1 MSMDRNMKWQA
12 GKDYKR
18 ASEVKVSSNFQTKA
32 EAIALSHAA
41 VGSMAEFQ
49 LMFTSMG
56 KIDPM
61 VRVERM
67 EKMLEKFLAKE
78 GVKSEEESAEDDDE
92 GG

>member
-18 ASEVKVSSNFQTKA
+18 TSEVKVSSKFRDKA

-41 VGSMAEFQ
+41 CGSMAEFQ

-56 KIDPM
+56 KIDPE
-61 VRVERM
+61 VRVERLERM
-67 EKMLEKFLAKE
+67 MEKFLAKE
-78 GVKSEEESAEDDDE
+78 GIEEEDDE

>member
-1 MSMDRNMKWQA
+1 MSMDRNMKWQV

-18 ASEVKVSSNFQTKA
+18 ASDVKVSSRFQEKA

-41 VGSMAEFQ
+41 CGSMAEFQ

-56 KIDPM
+56 KVDPM

-67 EKMLEKFLAKE
+67 ERMLEKFLAKE
-78 GVKSEEESAEDDDE
+78 GVIEEEDDE

>member
-1 MSMDRNMKWQA
+1 MAMDRNMKWQA

-18 ASEVKVSSNFQTKA
+18 TSEVKVSSNFQAKA
-32 EAIALSHAA
+32 EAICLSHAA

-67 EKMLEKFLAKE
+67 ENMLEKFLAKE
-78 GVKSEEESAEDDDE
+78 GIVEEDDDE